1 MVSRIPGG
9 SIAVCALLI
18 ASGCATAP
26 EMLQRNSPNATY
38 FATDSRL
45 RVIASVDQGPFSTIG
60 SVEAKR
66 ITCTEPSPDVATTIA
81 NSLGVGLGLFG
92 KGSASLSA
100 QQVEGLVQLG
110 ERTAAIQLL
119 RDKMYQTCLAFSNGA
134 ITGTTYSL
142 IMSRLDDAIIT
153 LSLGDNAAGAF
164 GRKLAGAGGEASAK
178 ADAAVAGLSA
188 EAAKIEEQAGK
199 LAAANKK
206 VDDAADNLKA
216 HKATKPAEGKEA
228 DYGTQTTKLE
238 KELADATAQ
247 RNALLELLRSTAKAT
262 SEASGK
268 ISQLQT
274 GGGITSN
281 PNAFVLRE
289 MQGDF
294 LTADSSRDLI
304 YACMVELGLRG
315 DGKDKHLDSMTKLL
329 EDQLKLKFGE
339 EVGVLYAGAIMRGRG
354 TALGTLCASQLPALI
369 TDAATKSH
377 EFRMLRAKLGAENNN
392 ARFASDGARAK
403 VRELELLAEA
413 IKLCNT
419 EFKDDAARKKACLD
433 RVVPV
438 EAAAKTPA
446 KEPAKEPVKEAAK
459 TPAKDPAKTPA
470 KAPAKTGAKS

>member
-1 MVSRIPGG
+1 MLSRMPRG
-9 SIAVCALLI
+9 SIAACALLL
-18 ASGCATAP
+18 ATGCATSP
-26 EMLQRNSPNATY
+26 EMLQKNSEHATF

-45 RVIASVDQGPFSTIG
+45 RVIASVDQGPFSTAG
-60 SVEAKR
+60 LVESKR

-81 NSLGVGLGLFG
+81 NSLGAGLSLFG

-119 RDKMYQTCLAFSNGA
+119 RDKMYQTCLAYSNGA
-134 ITGTTYSL
+134 ISGTTYSL
-142 IMSRLDDAIIT
+142 IMSRLDDAIVT

-164 GRKLAGAGGEASAK
+164 GRRLAGAGGEASAK

-228 DYGTQTTKLE
+228 DYNTQTGKLE

-247 RNALLELLRSTAKAT
+247 RNALLELLRSTAKTA

-294 LTADSSRDLI
+294 LTADSGRDLI
-304 YACMVELGLRG
+304 FACMVELGLRG
-315 DGKDKHLDSMTKLL
+315 DGQDKHLDSMIKLL
-329 EDQLKLKFGE
+329 EDQLKRDFGE
-339 EVGVLYAGAIMRGRG
+339 KVGVVYAGAILRGRG
-354 TALGTLCASQLPALI
+354 TALGTFCTTQLPTLI
-369 TDAATKSH
+369 TDAANKAH
-377 EFRMLRAKLGAENNN
+377 EFRKLRAKLGAENNN
-392 ARFASDGARAK
+392 ARFASDGARAR
-403 VRELELLAEA
+403 VRELELLGEA

-438 EAAAKTPA
+438 EASAKTPA
-446 KEPAKEPVKEAAK
+446 KEPAKEP
-459 TPAKDPAKTPA
+459 AKDAAKTPA
-470 KAPAKTGAKS
+470 KAPAKTGAQS